1 MIATCRPFARAV
13 ARAAACLVALAM
25 PVAAAAQT
33 ASSPSTPPLQVATTV
48 VVTSTLTPVS
58 LDDVSRATTI
68 VTREDLDAIGITS
81 IVDALR
87 LVPGVDPRAR
97 GPEGVQ
103 TDFSIRGATFGQNL
117 VLVDGIRLNDAQTGH
132 NNGEIPMAVAGIDR
146 IEVVAGPASAEHG
159 TDALGGTINVISRR
173 GRYAEGSVEGGQY
186 GYVSAQGSV
195 SGIGL
200 PQNWAL
206 TGWASRSGGFT
217 FDRDFAQAGA
227 ALRGDPR
234 PDLTIDV
241 RHERRAFGADGFYGD
256 SPSKEWTDLTL
267 GAATWQHAVSGWTIV
282 VHGDGR
288 HHDDHFRWDIN
299 QPGFAE
305 NLHHTNAV
313 DARVTATRDLGDG
326 RRLTI
331 GTDDGGDWVV
341 SSNLGDHHYTHG
353 SAFAEVLWPVAS
365 RTTVQA
371 GVRADAYSTFGHD
384 VSPSISAV
392 TRVTSDLRLRASV
405 GHAFRIPTF
414 TELYYTDPANLGTPD
429 LNAEH
434 GWSVDGGADWV
445 RGAWT
450 LSFSPFRRWDKDVI
464 DWVRPTPE
472 DLWRSANIRD
482 DMPTGFEASV
492 TRRLHDALVRVYYA
506 GLTVD
511 APTLDLL
518 SKYVNEYVRHQSGG
532 SIAVPLGR
540 RFAAAVNVDHRHR
553 NDGQSY
559 DLVSA
564 RFTRHLRRADLF
576 ISGSNLLN
584 EDYHEIAG
592 VSMPGRW
599 VTAGVTLR

>member
-1 MIATCRPFARAV
+1 MIVTCRPFVRA
-13 ARAAACLVALAM
+13 ARAAAISLVAIATPL
-25 PVAAAAQT
+25 AAAAQT
-33 ASSPSTPPLQVATTV
+33 SSSVSPPPLEVSTTV
-48 VVTSTLTPVS
+48 VVTSTLAPVS
-58 LDDVSRATTI
+58 LDAVSRATTI
-68 VTREDLDAIGITS
+68 VTREDLDAIGVTS

-87 LVPGVDPRAR
+87 LVPGVDARAR
-97 GPEGVQ
+97 GPEDVQ
-103 TDFSIRGATFGQNL
+103 TDFSIRGATFGQSL

-132 NNGEIPMAVAGIDR
+132 HNGEIPMAVSGIDR
-146 IEVVAGPASAEHG
+146 IEVVAGAGSAVHG
-159 TDALGGTINVISRR
+159 ADALGGTINVISRR
-173 GRYAEGSVEGGQY
+173 GRYAEGSIEGGQH

-195 SGIGL
+195 SGVGV
-200 PQNWAL
+200 PEHWAV
-206 TGWASRSGGFT
+206 TGWASRSSGFT
-217 FDRDFAQAGA
+217 FDRDFAQGGA

-234 PDLTIDV
+234 PGLTVDV
-241 RHERRAFGADGFYGD
+241 RHERRAFGAAGFYGD

-267 GAATWQHAVSGWTIV
+267 GAATWQHDVAGWTV
-282 VHGDGR
+282 VIHGDGR
-288 HHDDHFRWDIN
+288 HHADHFRWDIN
-299 QPGFAE
+299 RPGYAE
-305 NLHHTNAV
+305 NLHHTNAA

-341 SSNLGDHHYTHG
+341 SSNLGDHRYAHA

-392 TRVTSDLRLRASV
+392 TRVTRDLRLRASA

-429 LNAEH
+429 LQAEH
-434 GWSVDGGADWV
+434 GWSIDGGADWEHG
-445 RGAWT
+445 RWT
-450 LSFSPFRRWDKDVI
+450 LSFSPFRRWDRDVI
-464 DWVRPTPE
+464 DWVSATPA

-482 DMPTGFEASV
+482 VTSTGFEASV
-492 TRRLHDALVRVYYA
+492 TRRWRRTLLRVYYA

-518 SKYVNEYVRHQSGG
+518 SKYVNEYARHQSGG
-532 SIAVPLGR
+532 SLAVPIGP

-564 RFTRHLRRADLF
+564 RFTHHLRRADLF
-576 ISGSNLLN
+576 ISASNLLD

-599 VTAGVTLR
+599 VTVGVTMR